1 MRMETNMADE
11 LVEPQE
17 IVPENA
23 ESFTQ
28 SVVPEEAPPEPAP
41 IPEPVVEA
49 APEPELPPVEPDW
62 LSAPAQPEPPP
73 QQYQPDYNYQQQP
86 PQQQYPQQPQVPQ
99 YGTPDAALQTFVD
112 NPDGWADQKIEQRL
126 AARDQQIAQ
135 QNQAIQNMT
144 GMLMQDRMTEAVTG
158 ANAAVQRAYT
168 VFNKDTSFRSNKD
181 MQRSLQATL
190 QGMRQKAEYEART
203 TGNFEP
209 LRTLSNLSESD
220 MEATLA
226 YMKVKAG
233 TQSPGTGPLQ
243 VEGATV
249 ESSRSAVAGQ
259 TAELPEEF
267 REIANRLGPRGEARL
282 LKQIQVTADADDFEG

>member
-1 MRMETNMADE
+1 MVEE
-11 LVEPQE
+11 LDPQVIEDQQQGEMFRQGVEPG
-17 IVPENA
+17 
-23 ESFTQ
+23 
-28 SVVPEEAPPEPAP
+28 PEPG
-41 IPEPVVEA
+41 PEPVVEA
-49 APEPELPPVEPDW
+49 APDPVDAEPELPPVEPDW
-62 LSAPAQPEPPP
+62 LTAPAQPEPPP
-73 QQYQPDYNYQQQP
+73 QQYQPDYNYQQP
-86 PQQQYPQQPQVPQ
+86 PQQQQYPQQPQVPQ

-126 AARDQQIAQ
+126 AARDEQIRQ

-203 TGNFEP
+203 TGNFDA

-267 REIANRLGPRGEARL
+267 KEIANRLGPRGEARL
-282 LKQIQVTADADDFEG
+282 LKHIQVTADADDFEG